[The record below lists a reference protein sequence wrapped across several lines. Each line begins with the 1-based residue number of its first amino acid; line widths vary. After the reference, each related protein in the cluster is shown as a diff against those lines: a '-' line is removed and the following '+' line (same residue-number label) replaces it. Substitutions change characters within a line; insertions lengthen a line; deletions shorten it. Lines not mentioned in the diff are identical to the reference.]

1 MLRNEEGVVTVYS
14 KNNCSQCMMTKKWLT
29 RQGVTF
35 AEYNIEDEGN
45 ENLVDEIKG
54 MGILRMPVV
63 FKGNDTVAVG
73 FQPQE
78 LGKLK

>member
-1 MLRNEEGVVTVYS
+1 MLRNEEDVVTVYS
-14 KNNCSQCMMTKKWLT
+14 KNNCPQCMMTKWWFD
-29 RQGVTF
+29 RHGVTF

-63 FKGNDTVAVG
+63 FKGNDKVAVG

-78 LGKLK
+78 LGKVL

>member
-29 RQGVTF
+29 RHGVAF
-35 AEYNIEDEGN
+35 VEYNIEDEGN
-45 ENLVDEIKG
+45 ENLVNEIKD
-54 MGILRMPVV
+54 MGIFRMPVV
-63 FKGNDTVAVG
+63 FKGNDKVAVG

-78 LGKLK
+78 LGKIL